1 MEEWSWPPK
10 HTNSPA
16 QRRDSPAARRRTAQ
30 EARGGVVL
38 QHTVAEIAWDIDG
51 VLATFPRGGVYR
63 IQAFEEGPLIGE
75 EAIKKGYFAD
85 LKASLP
91 DLEHE
96 LHHVH
101 HTPTAVILE
110 AQARGRQQADW
121 RGIPNRG
128 KSIDTITIFTST
140 STATSS
146 STRPSTSTSPPSSAS
161 SPDPLASP
169 RRAAARPGYRVAHIR
184 AAPLAA
190 ARAERDSED
199 LSRRP

>member
-1 MEEWSWPPK
+1 MA
-10 HTNSPA
+10 T
-16 QRRDSPAARRRTAQ
+16 
-30 EARGGVVL
+30 EAHEFTLPGADLPQPDAELRKKREAVVL

-85 LKASLP
+85 LRAAFP
-91 DLEHE
+91 DLEHD

-110 AQARGRQQADW
+110 AQARGKQHADW

-128 KSIDTITIFTST
+128 KSIDAPVAVFFHFDGDVLIDETLYFDI
-140 STATSS
+140 ATFQ
-146 STRPSTSTSPPSSAS
+146 RQ
-161 SPDPLASP
+161 LA
-169 RRAAARPGYRVAHIR
+169 
-184 AAPLAA
+184 
-190 ARAERDSED
+190 
-199 LSRRP
+199 